1 MKRSLVVLFAGL
13 MLASV
18 SSNVRA
24 AEALISPIP
33 DMSIYSNNSFVGS
46 VFGVEAETKRGR
58 RVGQSVCKDYLGIVK
73 LGSCGVGES
82 MKNGNLSVLKYVD
95 VYKKGWFFNRSLI
108 INAYGD

>member
-1 MKRSLVVLFAGL
+1 MKRSLVVLFAGI
-13 MLASV
+13 MFMAIG
-18 SSNVRA
+18 SNAKA
-24 AEALISPIP
+24 AEAMIQPMPEL
-33 DMSIYSNNSFVGS
+33 SIYANNAFVGS

-58 RVGQSVCKDYLGIVK
+58 KMGQSVCKDYLGIVK

-95 VYKKGWFFNRSLI
+95 VYKKGWFFNRALI